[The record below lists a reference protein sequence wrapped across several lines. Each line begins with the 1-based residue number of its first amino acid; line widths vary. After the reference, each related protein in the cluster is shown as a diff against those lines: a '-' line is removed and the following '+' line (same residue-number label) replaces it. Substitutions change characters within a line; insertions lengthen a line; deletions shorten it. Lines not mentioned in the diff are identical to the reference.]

1 MSLESLDRAV
11 KGTIDLSV
19 GDIIAKYGTT
29 PAIAMAVQRGE
40 IKNVTN
46 AVMAGMAIDRIAAN
60 ALKPPTTTV
69 AQDTLPMGQA
79 PQTGVAAAQ
88 QMQGQPAGAGLD
100 QIPISEGMFTAAN
113 GGIVAFED
121 GGSTMFTGS
130 PLGSDVRGL
139 AQVSPRIPSF
149 FSPSAIFFN
158 YMTDEEK
165 EKYQTT
171 GVVPEA
177 AKKRYQ
183 NSANTQGAQAQLNE
197 NIIAQAQR
205 GEGPNV
211 SRPAAPADAAVVP
224 SGGPVIPRPTG
235 VEAVAAPTSVVKKP
249 EAAAKPLSIFDEA
262 SNAANK
268 LQAYKTQFGVG
279 GADPDAAMRDK
290 LKQLQEGTKEER
302 REAAYMAM
310 IMAGLGIAGGTS
322 PYAAVNLK
330 EAIPALKEYG
340 VAKRD
345 IKKADMEYTKMETEI
360 NRAAEARKRGDMEL
374 AFKLEESAADRD
386 LKLRQVIAAERA
398 ASKPSQLREL
408 IDLAAGG
415 DQSKVQSLAE
425 GALKGKSGSKPMS
438 QYERARLQQVGMKN
452 ASDEIRNNRQI
463 SRLANSK
470 DPKDKA
476 EAERLR
482 NEIIAKHMQSAS
494 GGSNLGGAVFV
505 GYGDE

>member
-46 AVMAGMAIDRIAAN
+46 AVMAGMAIDRIAKSAM
-60 ALKPPTTTV
+60 KPPEMTV
-69 AQDTLPMGQA
+69 AQEVFAQSQPA

-121 GGSTMFTGS
+121 GGSTMFTGT
-130 PLGSDVRGL
+130 PLGPDVRGL
-139 AQVSPRIPSF
+139 AQVSPRIPNF
-149 FSPSAIFFN
+149 FSPSAIFFD

-224 SGGPVIPRPTG
+224 PGGPVIPRPTG
-235 VEAVAAPTSVVKKP
+235 VKAVAAPTSVVKKP
-249 EAAAKPLSIFDEA
+249 EEKKPVSIFDEA

-279 GADPDAAMRDK
+279 GDDPDAAMRDK
-290 LKQLQEGTKEER
+290 LKQLQEGSKEER

-374 AFKLEESAADRD
+374 ALKLEESAADRD
-386 LKLRQVIAAERA
+386 LKLRQVVAAERA
-398 ASKPSQLREL
+398 ASRPSQLGEL
-408 IDLAAGG
+408 INLATKGTAEERA
-415 DQSKVQSLAE
+415 LAR
-425 GALKGKSGSKPMS
+425 GALKDKSGDMNAY
-438 QYERARLQQVGMKN
+438 QRATLQQKAMKN
-452 ASDEIRNNRQI
+452 ATDEIRNNRQI

-482 NEIIAKHMQSAS
+482 NEITARHMGAISS
-494 GGSNLGGAVFV
+494 GSNLGGATLLS
-505 GYGDE
+505 YGDE